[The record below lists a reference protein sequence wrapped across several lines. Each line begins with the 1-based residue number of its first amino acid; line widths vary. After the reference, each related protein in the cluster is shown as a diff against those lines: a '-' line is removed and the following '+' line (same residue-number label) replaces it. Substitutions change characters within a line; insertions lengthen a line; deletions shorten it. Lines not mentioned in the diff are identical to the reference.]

1 MTRPTVRYPE
11 TVREALQRR
20 YRNRHRSW
28 LVGEDTWPLDFPLG
42 CPSEGEAQVQ
52 PEAVREWVQAWRTF
66 EGRGELV
73 WCERRWQTLG
83 SQRLLLYSAKD
94 VAAWVGEEQRWRQA
108 RCHYQRLITQ

>member
-1 MTRPTVRYPE
+1 MPE
-11 TVREALQRR
+11 SPVTLTSAAGPMSHLTPSRR
-20 YRNRHRSW
+20 
-28 LVGEDTWPLDFPLG
+28 LLDFPLG

-52 PEAVREWVQAWRTF
+52 PEAVGEWVQACRAF
-66 EGRGELV
+66 ECRGELV